1 MNTYRMA
8 HVVRIDGDDAV
19 VTVDLLTGCGHCHEA
34 GGCGGSAR
42 EGGRGFE
49 FHAINTIGAAAG
61 DTVCVAIP
69 NRGPRLAALLAY
81 GLPVLGLL
89 AGALLAGRA
98 GQGDGGSAL
107 AAFLGLILGG
117 GAGFFLAR
125 HPALRRGMRVELA
138 PAALCQSE
146 S

>member
-1 MNTYRMA
+1 LR
-8 HVVRIDGDDAV
+8 
-19 VTVDLLTGCGHCHEA
+19 
-34 GGCGGSAR
+34 GS
-42 EGGRGFE
+42 E
-49 FHAINTIGAAAG
+49 FHATNTIGAAAG
-61 DTVCVAIP
+61 DTVCVAISD
-69 NRGPRLAALLAY
+69 RGPRLAALLAY

-89 AGALLAGRA
+89 AGALLAGGA

-107 AAFLGLILGG
+107 AAFVGLILGG
-117 GAGFFLAR
+117 GVGLVLAR